1 MIKILDGD
9 CPDPAVFREG
19 DTFYLTYSSGPY
31 YPGLPICSSTDL
43 VNWKMETYAVKDFE
57 GKEIWAPDFFKY
69 KDNKYYIYFSGAGTN
84 WVIWSEHI
92 QGPWSEPI
100 DLKVGYIDP
109 GHVTDEEGKRYL
121 LLSGGHIVPLAADGL
136 SIDLEPQNT
145 NAYDGFLSV
154 RPGVFAR
161 ESGQAVVSEIEYR
174 TI

>member
-121 LLSGGHIVPLAADGL
+121 LLSGGHIVPPCGGRTFHRSGTSEYKCLRRFPVRQAGRVRTGRR
-136 SIDLEPQNT
+136 S
-145 NAYDGFLSV
+145 GFC
-154 RPGVFAR
+154 
-161 ESGQAVVSEIEYR
+161 I
-174 TI
+174 

>member
-1 MIKILDGD
+1 M
-9 CPDPAVFREG
+9 
-19 DTFYLTYSSGPY
+19 
-31 YPGLPICSSTDL
+31 
-43 VNWKMETYAVKDFE
+43 
-57 GKEIWAPDFFKY
+57 
-69 KDNKYYIYFSGAGTN
+69 
-84 WVIWSEHI
+84 
-92 QGPWSEPI
+92 
-100 DLKVGYIDP
+100 GYIDP